1 MDFNFFGR
9 KTHIKIEYVIIGAV
23 MLSVAA
29 IITGYKLITRDQG
42 IIIEAGPD
50 GWEEIGEGGN
60 GDAEDAGK
68 KDEIKVYVVGCVNK
82 PGVVTLNRGQI
93 IEDAIIAAGG
103 ATGEA
108 DIENINLAFS
118 LNYNLMLKI
127 RAKREGSSL
136 NGSFSAGVGAL
147 IVQDSGGAVVEEPSE
162 IGRININS
170 ATVKELDTL
179 PGIGEATA
187 TDIVIYREQH
197 GAFDKIEDIMNVPGI
212 KEAKFEAIKEYIVA
226 D

>member
-1 MDFNFFGR
+1 MDIIFFGR

-23 MLSVAA
+23 LLSIAA

-42 IIIEAGPD
+42 IIIEADSSGR
-50 GWEEIGEGGN
+50 EEISEGGN
-60 GDAEDAGK
+60 GDVEDAGK

-127 RAKREGSSL
+127 RAKGEGSPS
-136 NGSFSAGVGAL
+136 NGSFSAGVGAV
-147 IVQDSGGAVVEEPSE
+147 IVQDSGGSVVEEPSE

-197 GAFDKIEDIMNVPGI
+197 GAFDKIEDIMKVPGI